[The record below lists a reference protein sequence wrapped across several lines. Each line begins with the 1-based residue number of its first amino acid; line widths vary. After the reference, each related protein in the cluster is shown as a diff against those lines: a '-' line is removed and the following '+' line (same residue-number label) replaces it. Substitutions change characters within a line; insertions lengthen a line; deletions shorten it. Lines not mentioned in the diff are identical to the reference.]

1 MKIFNC
7 QRCDKRLWTS
17 YHKLPEGT
25 VVCNDCYTIF
35 LMQTLDKINENQA
48 YDIIYNF
55 VEKYQKKFPHELIKE
70 LTRLLELKYNIKVD
84 IVTLNEILYI
94 IKNKIEKEENIKK
107 LAKFE
112 RELRGKDDH
121 KTHYCEICNIKL
133 PKSEFDYSMD
143 HYGKP
148 LCLTH
153 QREKRASPHALKL
166 YDALKKR
173 GIDCELESFDEFKH
187 FDITI
192 KNAKLNIGID
202 GEHHSLDPNQ
212 IHLDLMRD
220 EEALK
225 KGYAIK
231 RYTLREI
238 DENLESIAET
248 LSHVVDNRIR
258 KVQNDEYLN
267 LSEKKENKTEHGH
280 KQDKKHET
288 NSSKDHKG
296 LTKL

>member
-1 MKIFNC
+1 
-7 QRCDKRLWTS
+7 
-17 YHKLPEGT
+17 
-25 VVCNDCYTIF
+25 
-35 LMQTLDKINENQA
+35 MQTLDKINENHA

-94 IKNKIEKEENIKK
+94 IKGKIEKEENIKK

-112 RELRGKDDH
+112 RELRKDDT
-121 KTHYCEICNIKL
+121 KTHLCEVCNIKL
-133 PKSEFDYSMD
+133 PKSEYDYSMD
-143 HYGKP
+143 HFGKP

-166 YDALKKR
+166 YDALKKK
-173 GIDCELESFDEFKH
+173 GIDCELESFDEYKH
-187 FDITI
+187 FDIII

-202 GEHHSLDPNQ
+202 GEHHSLDPDQ
-212 IHLDLMRD
+212 IHMDLIRD

-225 KGYAIK
+225 KGFAIK

-248 LSHVVDNRIR
+248 LTHVVENRI
-258 KVQNDEYLN
+258 KKIQKEDYLN
-267 LSEKKENKTEHGH
+267 IKDKKEEETKSDDKNSKKTDEEL
-280 KQDKKHET
+280 K
-288 NSSKDHKG
+288 NNKG
-296 LTKL
+296 LTKI